1 MKNIIPILC
10 LAFLMSC
17 NSNNNTKTNSIPE
30 GSVSKEA
37 IKKIIEQEVEQE
49 DEKEVEKEVE
59 QEVEKKVEKKEQ
71 SEPAK
76 PRPEKINNV
85 FEGVYSYMADANRFV
100 SCDQKRSMPVAMK
113 GEYINLERQYLR
125 TVDGG
130 VEVYVKLQGYIK
142 KIPSKGGDTAI
153 DALFIEK
160 ILELSK
166 DKKCQ

>member
-37 IKKIIEQEVEQE
+37 IKKIIEQ
-49 DEKEVEKEVE
+49 EVE

>member
-37 IKKIIEQEVEQE
+37 IKKII
-49 DEKEVEKEVE
+49 E